1 MHRKVRKFSFRDI
14 LHQTIKWLIL
24 LIFMFNFSFSVMH
37 SICLVFCLAW
47 DEKSRKRDIGMV
59 FPLAAASTIDLH
71 IGFIMLMLVVGLLY
85 LACSCISMGS
95 TRIHTQFMAPTPQ
108 SCMNDHV
115 KFFASSLYSL
125 NQ

>member
-1 MHRKVRKFSFRDI
+1 MHV
-14 LHQTIKWLIL
+14 LG
-24 LIFMFNFSFSVMH
+24 
-37 SICLVFCLAW
+37 FCIAC

-59 FPLAAASTIDLH
+59 FPAAAAAASTIDLH
-71 IGFIMLMLVVGLLY
+71 LGFIMLMLIVGLLY
-85 LACSCISMGS
+85 LACSCISMGT